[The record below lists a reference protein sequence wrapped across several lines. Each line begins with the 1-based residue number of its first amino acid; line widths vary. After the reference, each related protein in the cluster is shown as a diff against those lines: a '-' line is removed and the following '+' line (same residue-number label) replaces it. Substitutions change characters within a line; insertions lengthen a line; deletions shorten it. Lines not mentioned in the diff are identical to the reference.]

1 MSISLGKAQGGW
13 CAQKQLE
20 HISQQAGES
29 LPEEVTFKL
38 DPTGAEREMGGMRE
52 VEVCKG
58 EEYIRQKEGHM
69 QRPRGEK
76 GTEHSKIQLKIS
88 L

>member
-1 MSISLGKAQGGW
+1 M
-13 CAQKQLE
+13 
-20 HISQQAGES
+20 
-29 LPEEVTFKL
+29 TFKL